1 MRIREEDNDLAE
13 PKTLKVSV
21 PTWFYLKLHSRKI
34 LTGTTISSTVE
45 TALEAFFDDERAEG
59 PSQEEQAG

>member
-1 MRIREEDNDLAE
+1 MRIREEDDELSE

-21 PTWFYLKLHSRKI
+21 PTRFYLKLHSRKI

-45 TALEAFFDDERAEG
+45 TALEAFFDDEKAEG
-59 PSQEEQAG
+59 QNPEGETG